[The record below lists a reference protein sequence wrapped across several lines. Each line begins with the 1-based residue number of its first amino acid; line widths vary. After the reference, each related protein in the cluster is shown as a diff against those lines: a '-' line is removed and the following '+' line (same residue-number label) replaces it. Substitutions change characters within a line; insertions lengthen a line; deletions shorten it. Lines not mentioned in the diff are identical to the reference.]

1 MSVLPS
7 IGIPLER
14 HGADHDEFDATAR
27 ALPGD
32 QPPHRPAA
40 VIVCHGMGQQVEFE
54 TLSLVADAVWRRQ
67 SAEPLADAPVRVRYV
82 AFDDQWHPRVEMT
95 LGTPDGRTREVHF
108 YEAYWAPLTEG
119 RVRLGRVLAFL
130 ASALVRGVRYVV
142 RGSFDRWMFGAR
154 QPFALPRRTLLP
166 LVTAGAVFVA
176 VMASGVLFAVFALR
190 QLLALGGIGALDVRD
205 APPVTLAALAAGL
218 MTFAALRWCLVQS
231 VGDVCAYISAHEAS
245 QFADI
250 RRRIRAMARMLARN
264 VYGSRVP
271 GRSAHEYADVVIVGH
286 SLGSVIA
293 YDMLNDVINRDL
305 LLASIPGGAAPMNV
319 VERTALLLTIGS
331 PLDKTAFLFRTQK
344 DDAPVRETL
353 AAAVQP
359 MIVSYANRPRRWI
372 NIWSRRDWV
381 SGPLD
386 FYDARPVPPLF
397 AARAVENL
405 REPRAPLDPV
415 RAHTGYWMR
424 PTLGAVLYD
433 ALTAIAVTKD

>member
-1 MSVLPS
+1 VSVLPS

-14 HGADHDEFDATAR
+14 NGADHPELDLSTP

-32 QPPHRPAA
+32 LPPHRPAA

-54 TLSLVADAVWRRQ
+54 TLSLAAEAIWRRQ
-67 SAEPLADAPVRVRYV
+67 SAEPFADAPVCVRYV

-95 LGTPDGRTREVHF
+95 LRTPDGRTREVHF

-154 QPFALPRRTLLP
+154 QQFALPRRTLLP
-166 LVTAGAVFVA
+166 LLTSGAAFAMVV
-176 VMASGVLFAVFALR
+176 ASGALFAVFALR
-190 QLLALGGIGALDVRD
+190 QLLALGRDSAL
-205 APPVTLAALAAGL
+205 AAAPVTVAALAAGL
-218 MTFAALRWCLVQS
+218 IIFAALRWCLVQS

-250 RRRIRAMARMLARN
+250 RRRIRALARTLARS
-264 VYGSRVP
+264 VYGSRIP
-271 GRSAHEYADVVIVGH
+271 GSSAHEYDDVVIVGH

-293 YDMLNDVINRDL
+293 YDMLNDAINRDL
-305 LLASIPGGAAPMNV
+305 LLASMPGGPAPLNV
-319 VERTALLLTIGS
+319 VKRTALLLTIGS

-359 MIVSYANRPRRWI
+359 MIVSYANRPHRWI

-386 FYDARPVPPLF
+386 FYDARPVPHPF
-397 AARAVENL
+397 AERAVENL

-415 RAHTGYWMR
+415 RAHTGYWVR

-433 ALTAIAVTKD
+433 ALSAVAVKQD

>member
-1 MSVLPS
+1 VSVSVLPG

-14 HGADHDEFDATAR
+14 HGADHHESDATAHTVR
-27 ALPGD
+27 SDL
-32 QPPHRPAA
+32 PPHRPAA

-67 SAEPLADAPVRVRYV
+67 SAEPLAEAPICVRYV

-95 LGTPDGRTREVHF
+95 LCTPDGRTRDVHF

-130 ASALVRGVRYVV
+130 ASALLRGVRYVV

-166 LVTAGAVFVA
+166 LVTAGAVFAA
-176 VMASGVLFAVFALR
+176 VVASGALFAVFALR
-190 QLLALGGIGALDVRD
+190 QLLALGGIGTLDT
-205 APPVTLAALAAGL
+205 PPVTLAALAAGL
-218 MTFAALRWCLVQS
+218 MMFAALRWCLVQS

-250 RRRIRAMARMLARN
+250 RRRIRAMARQLARN
-264 VYGSRVP
+264 VYGSRIP
-271 GRSAHEYADVVIVGH
+271 GRSAYEYADVVIVGH

-293 YDMLNDVINRDL
+293 YDMLNDAINRDL

-319 VERTALLLTIGS
+319 VDRTALLLTIGS

-381 SGPLD
+381 SGSLD

-415 RAHTGYWMR
+415 RAHTGYWTR

-433 ALTAIAVTKD
+433 ALAAIAVKQD

>member
-14 HGADHDEFDATAR
+14 NGADHHEPDLTGA
-27 ALPGD
+27 ALQD
-32 QPPHRPAA
+32 DLAPHRPAA

-54 TLSLVADAVWRRQ
+54 TLSLAAEAIWRHL
-67 SAEPLADAPVRVRYV
+67 SGEPFADAPVRVRYV

-95 LGTPDGRTREVHF
+95 LRTPDGRTREVHF

-154 QPFALPRRTLLP
+154 QQFALPRRTLLP
-166 LVTAGAVFVA
+166 LLTAGAVFAMV
-176 VMASGVLFAVFALR
+176 VASGALFAVFALR
-190 QLLALGGIGALDVRD
+190 QLLALGRDGAFQAAPVR
-205 APPVTLAALAAGL
+205 VAALAAGVII
-218 MTFAALRWCLVQS
+218 FAALRWCLVQS

-264 VYGSRVP
+264 VYGSRIP
-271 GRSAHEYADVVIVGH
+271 GSSAHEYDDVVIVGH

-293 YDMLNDVINRDL
+293 YDMLNDAINRDL
-305 LLASIPGGAAPMNV
+305 LLASMPGGAAPLDV
-319 VERTALLLTIGS
+319 VKRTALLLTIGS

-359 MIVSYANRPRRWI
+359 MIVSYANRPHRWI

-386 FYDARPVPPLF
+386 FYDARPVPHPF
-397 AARAVENL
+397 AERAVENL
-405 REPRAPLDPV
+405 REPHAPLDPV
-415 RAHTGYWMR
+415 RAHTRYWMR

-433 ALTAIAVTKD
+433 ALSALAVKND